1 MVGEALLKPS
11 QIGALEWSLGASADL
26 VFAADRSGRVV
37 FVNGAARKR
46 WPESIETMDAA
57 ALFGPITRETYRD
70 AAAQVFAGKSAV
82 TFEWGD
88 YQHGNVRTWFSTT
101 ISALRDGAVVAGVL
115 CVARDALELKRSEA
129 RLRRSEQLMVDTQG
143 VAHLGT
149 WEWDPTQPT
158 ATWSDELYKIYGHT
172 RTSYTPS
179 YEGYLQMVHPD
190 DRDRVAEATNQVFQH
205 HVPYSHDERIFRP
218 DGSMRYLHTWAHP
231 MFDETGT
238 LVRLVGVCQ
247 DITDLKLAEEELR
260 RLNAEL
266 EWRVADRTRT
276 IEASMQDLEAFN
288 SMVSH
293 DLRAPL
299 SVIQL
304 STSIIAR
311 EPTPARLDEN
321 IVRIQRSVAHMSRL
335 VDDLLT
341 LARVGHSKLE
351 RVDVDISALC
361 VDVIEDLRHGAPER
375 SVEVMV
381 EPDLRLHADAGFMRA
396 ALTNLLD
403 NAWKYSSRV
412 DAARIEVGHT
422 GSAIFVRD
430 NGAGFDMAE
439 GHRLFAPFERL
450 QTAVDFVGTGV
461 GLATVHR
468 IVERHGGRIWAE
480 SAPGQG
486 ATFFLE
492 LP

>member
-1 MVGEALLKPS
+1 MLKPS
-11 QIGALEWSLGASADL
+11 NIATLEWSLGASGDL
-26 VFAADRSGRVV
+26 AFATDRDGRVI
-37 FVNGAARKR
+37 FANHAARER
-46 WPESIETMDAA
+46 WPDASETSDAGR
-57 ALFGPITRETYRD
+57 LFGPDAREKFRG
-70 AAAQVFAGKSAV
+70 AVAQVLADAGSV
-82 TFEWGD
+82 TFEWGE
-88 YQHGNVRTWFSTT
+88 YQHGDVRAWFSTT
-101 ISALRDGAVVAGVL
+101 VSALLDGSTVEGVL
-115 CVARDALELKRSEA
+115 CISRDALELKRSES

-149 WEWDPTQPT
+149 WDWDLTQPT
-158 ATWSDELYKIYGHT
+158 ATWSAELYRIYGHT
-172 RTSYTPS
+172 PETYTPS
-179 YEGYLQMVHPD
+179 YEGYLKMVHPD
-190 DRDRVAEATNQVFQH
+190 DRDRVAEATNQVFHH

-231 MFDETGT
+231 VFDDTGK

-247 DITDLKLAEEELR
+247 DITDRKLAEEELR
-260 RLNAEL
+260 ALNVEL
-266 EWRVADRTRT
+266 ERRVADRTRM

-311 EPTPARLDEN
+311 DTSLPRSERLGEN
-321 IVRIQRSVAHMSRL
+321 LERIQRSVTHMSRL

-341 LARVGHSKLE
+341 LARVGHTKLE
-351 RVDVDISALC
+351 LVEVDVSALC
-361 VDVIEDLRHGAPER
+361 RDVISDLRHRAPDR
-375 SVEVMV
+375 AVEVTV
-381 EPDLRLHADAGFMRA
+381 DPDLHVHADAGFMRA

-403 NAWKYSSRV
+403 NAWKYSERV
-412 DAARIEVGHT
+412 EPARIEVGQL
-422 GSAIFVRD
+422 GSAIYIRD

-450 QTAVDFVGTGV
+450 QTASDFVGTGV
-461 GLATVHR
+461 GLAAVHR

>member
-1 MVGEALLKPS
+1 MKPS
-11 QIGALEWSLGASADL
+11 QIGALEWSLGSSADL
-26 VFAADRSGRVV
+26 VFAADASGRVV
-37 FVNGAARKR
+37 FTNAATRER
-46 WPESIETMDAA
+46 WPEAVDATDAA
-57 ALFGPITRETYRD
+57 VVFCPTTHDTFRTAT
-70 AAAQVFAGKSAV
+70 AQVLAGAGAV
-82 TFEWGD
+82 TFEWGEH
-88 YQHGNVRTWFSTT
+88 QHGDIRSWFSTT
-101 ISALRDGAVVAGVL
+101 ISPLREDDAVIGVL
-115 CVARDALELKRSEA
+115 YVSRDALELKRSEA
-129 RLRRSEQLMVDTQG
+129 RLRHNEQLMVDTQG
-143 VAHLGT
+143 VAHLGM
-149 WEWDPTQPT
+149 WEWDLTQPT
-158 ATWSDELYKIYGHT
+158 ATWSDELYRIYGLT
-172 RTSYTPS
+172 RETYTPS
-179 YEGYLQMVHPD
+179 YEGYLAMVHPD
-190 DRDRVAEATNQVFQH
+190 DRERVAEATNQVFHH

-231 MFDETGT
+231 VLDDTGK

-247 DITDLKLAEEELR
+247 DITDRKLAEEELR
-260 RLNAEL
+260 HLNSEL
-266 EWRVADRTRT
+266 ERRVAERTRT

-304 STSIIAR
+304 ATSIIAR
-311 EPTPARLDEN
+311 DSSLPRSERLDEN
-321 IVRIQRSVAHMSRL
+321 LTRIQRSVAHMSQL

-341 LARVGHSKLE
+341 LARVGHTRLD
-351 RVDVDISALC
+351 RVQVDVSALC
-361 VDVIEDLRHGAPER
+361 VDVISDLRHRAPER
-375 SVEVMV
+375 AVEVTV
-381 EPDLRLHADAGFMRA
+381 EPDLRVNADASFMRA

-403 NAWKYSSRV
+403 NAWKYSERV
-412 DAARIEVGHT
+412 DRARIEIGLA

-450 QTAVDFVGTGV
+450 HSATDFAGTGV

-468 IVERHGGRIWAE
+468 IVERHGGKIWAE

-486 ATFFLE
+486 ATFFFE